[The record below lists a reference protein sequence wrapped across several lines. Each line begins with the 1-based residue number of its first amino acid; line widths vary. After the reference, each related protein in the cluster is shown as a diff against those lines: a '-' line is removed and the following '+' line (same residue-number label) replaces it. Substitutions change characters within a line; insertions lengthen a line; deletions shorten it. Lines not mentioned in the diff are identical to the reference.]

1 MSGLPYRRLAGFY
14 FFYFAYI
21 GTFAPFFSLY
31 LQAVGHDAI
40 AIGALMSLP
49 SVTRI
54 IAPHLWGWLAD
65 RSSRGLH
72 IVRITGLAG
81 LACFLG
87 VFAGST
93 FALLF
98 AVLFAMTFFWSA
110 ALPLVEAATLT
121 HLGDDTG
128 RYGRIRLWGSVGF
141 IVAVIGVGHTLDAIS
156 VRFLPWIVIGTMIGM
171 LVFSWRIPERE
182 PRHATSEIGIV
193 HILRRPEAIALI
205 VAGALMSA
213 ANGPYYTFYS
223 LYLVEH
229 GYSKALTGW
238 LWALGVFCEIGVFLW
253 MPRLYRAYTQRQILL
268 ASFALAVV
276 RFLVIGWAID
286 SFAMLLFAQVLHAAT
301 FGSFH
306 AAAIGVVHRLF
317 RGRHQARG
325 QAIYGSLSF
334 GVGGMLGGLASGY
347 SWEHLGPAWSYT
359 WAAGCALAGLVLL
372 WWKLHVPIEEYR
384 AEKLVPASRS
394 VQ

>member
-1 MSGLPYRRLAGFY
+1 VSALPHRRLAGFY

-31 LQAVGHDAI
+31 LEAGGHDAV
-40 AIGALMSLP
+40 AIGTLMSLP

-54 IAPHLWGWLAD
+54 IAAHLWGWLAD
-65 RSSRGLH
+65 RSSRALH
-72 IVRITGLAG
+72 IVRVAGMAG
-81 LACFLG
+81 LVCFLG
-87 VFAGST
+87 VFVGT
-93 FALLF
+93 GFALLF
-98 AVLFAMTFFWSA
+98 VVLFAMTFFWSA

-141 IVAVIGVGHTLDAIS
+141 IVAVVGVGYALDAVS
-156 VRFLPWIVIGTMIGM
+156 VKYLPWMIVGTMIGM
-171 LVFSWRIPERE
+171 LGFSWGIPERA
-182 PRHATSEIGIV
+182 PRHAATEHGIAQ
-193 HILRRPEAIALI
+193 ILRRPEAIALI
-205 VAGALMSA
+205 VAAALMSA
-213 ANGPYYTFYS
+213 AHGPYYTFYS
-223 LYLVEH
+223 IYLVGH

-238 LWALGVFCEIGVFLW
+238 LWALGVFCEIAVFLW
-253 MPRLYRAYTQRQILL
+253 MPQLYRAFTLRQILL
-268 ASFALAVV
+268 ASFALAIV
-276 RFLVIGWAID
+276 RFLLIGWAID
-286 SFAMLLFAQVLHAAT
+286 SFAMLLIAQTLHAAT

-347 SWEHLGPAWSYT
+347 SWQHLGPALTYT
-359 WAAGCALAGLVLL
+359 WAAGCALAGLLLL
-372 WWKLHVPIEEYR
+372 WWKLRIPIE
-384 AEKLVPASRS
+384 EKLVPASRS
-394 VQ
+394 M